1 LLANV
6 GIVTAVDNNNSD
18 SNETFDKLMDMYI
31 AREESKQQMEFN
43 ETLDINSLDITRTHP
58 DVFEVRGKVPVTN
71 SDLEREALS
80 ERYQQILENTK
91 EEIINKY
98 LSPNGPVIA
107 WGLSVDNY
115 LIVSILAG
123 SEIDNE
129 TLDSLYQILEEEAIK
144 VGIENVPV
152 AFEYEEIPRD
162 DEGFPSEESDIE
174 IATDESEN
182 ENQSD
187 NTNSTSG
194 FSALTLLLVFSI
206 LMWLRKE

>member
-1 LLANV
+1 
-6 GIVTAVDNNNSD
+6 
-18 SNETFDKLMDMYI
+18 
-31 AREESKQQMEFN
+31 MEFN
-43 ETLDINSLDITRTHP
+43 ETVDMKSLDITRTHP
-58 DVFEVRGKVPVTN
+58 GVFEVRGKVPVTN

-152 AFEYEEIPRD
+152 AFEYEEMLRD

-174 IATDESEN
+174 IATGESEN
-182 ENQSD
+182 ENQSE
-187 NTNSTSG
+187 NTNSTPG